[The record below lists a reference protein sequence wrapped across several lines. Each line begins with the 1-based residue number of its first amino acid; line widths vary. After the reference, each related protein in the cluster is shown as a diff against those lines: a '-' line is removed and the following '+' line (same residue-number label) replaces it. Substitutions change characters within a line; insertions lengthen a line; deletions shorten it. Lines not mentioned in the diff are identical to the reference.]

1 MGRAERIQREQE
13 FLNEELSAA
22 VGIGGRNRKAAA
34 HAERAHG
41 MVTKNIRAVLE
52 KIRSEDA
59 ALGRYFAASIKT
71 GYYCAYLP
79 EPDRKI
85 SWQL

>member
-1 MGRAERIQREQE
+1 MSAKI
-13 FLNEELSAA
+13 SAA

-34 HAERAHG
+34 HAERARG
-41 MVTKNIRAVLE
+41 MVSKNIRAVLE

-59 ALGRYFAASIKT
+59 ALGRYFAVSIKT
-71 GYYCAYLP
+71 GYHCAYLP
-79 EPDRKI
+79 DPDRKI